1 MLDDTTPEAPASNEV
16 QQAGLSITDLRLF
29 KEIVDVASA
38 RGAFK
43 ADEFSAIGETYTRLT
58 NFLNHVDAQNAPNDE
73 GEEETTDTN
82 DEVSEETTDTND
94 EVSEETTEETT
105 EE

>member
-1 MLDDTTPEAPASNEV
+1 MLDDTNPEAPVSNEV

-82 DEVSEETTDTND
+82 DEVSEETT
-94 EVSEETTEETT
+94 EETTEE
-105 EE
+105 